1 METKKL
7 KTIGTWVNRTE
18 VMEFFN
24 YKSTQM
30 HEFMKEYSDILIIS
44 RIGRR
49 CFIDVRSLERLLA
62 IHQESSSR

>member
-7 KTIGTWVNRTE
+7 KTIGTWANRTK

-24 YKSTQM
+24 YKSKQM

-49 CFIDVRSLERLLA
+49 CFIDVKSLG
-62 IHQESSSR
+62 QN